1 MRCSTKIADAL
12 LSSLHYTL
20 QLPTPVEMQVSVI
33 VPVNSFL
40 IIKEIW
46 IVIYRIYSNQSMYY
60 SEREYLGIAKI
71 LIWANV
77 LPSLWIY
84 RFFECLQNT
93 MVSETEGLQGF
104 QKYYGIL

>member
-1 MRCSTKIADAL
+1 MRCSTKIVDAL

-20 QLPTPVEMQVSVI
+20 QFPTPVEMQVSVI

-46 IVIYRIYSNQSMYY
+46 IVIYRIYSDQSMYY

-71 LIWANV
+71 LI
-77 LPSLWIY
+77 
-84 RFFECLQNT
+84 
-93 MVSETEGLQGF
+93 
-104 QKYYGIL
+104 